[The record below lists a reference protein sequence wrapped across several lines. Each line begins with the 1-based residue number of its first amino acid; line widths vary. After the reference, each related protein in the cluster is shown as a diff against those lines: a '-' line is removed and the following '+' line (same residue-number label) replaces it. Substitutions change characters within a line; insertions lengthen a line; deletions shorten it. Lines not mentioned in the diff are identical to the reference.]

1 MNVTYTLMLGDEEVD
16 VDFNI
21 EADITYE
28 PARVSGP
35 PEDCYPDSSECEIT
49 AIFPLDTIDGFKDSD
64 LLDAL
69 DKQIGEDK
77 IIEDLWEDYHSR
89 GVDD

>member
-1 MNVTYTLMLGDEEVD
+1 MNVTYTLMLGEEEVD

-49 AIFPLDTIDGFKDSD
+49 SIKVLSTVEGYT
-64 LLDAL
+64 
-69 DKQIGEDK
+69 DKRILMELETQVDEDK
-77 IIEDLWEDYHSR
+77 IIDDLWEDYHSR